1 MPLKRTYS
9 SSTTIVPSGYQ
20 QTKRRNLSQRSGL
33 KRLKRYPING
43 TVGKPRPFPI
53 RMVATLK
60 YFETLTFTASLTS
73 VNSINIACNSI
84 YDPNLSGTG
93 HQPYGHDTYAGIYN
107 QYTVLNARIRVKP
120 VLNTSTTTAL
130 TYGVGIEDTV
140 VTTTV
145 PDTWAERPTY
155 VHRKGVALSSVEGKE
170 LTLNWNRAKRFPHE
184 DLYRTVSAPF
194 GANPSELE
202 VFNVVLQNSTGATL
216 GTCYVMV
223 EIDYTCEFYELKD
236 LGSS

>member
-9 SSTTIVPSGYQ
+9 TSTTIVPAGYQ
-20 QTKRRNLSQRSGL
+20 QTKKRNMSQRSGL

-43 TVGKPRPFPI
+43 TVGKPQPFPI

-60 YFETLTFTASLTS
+60 YFETVSLTNGLTS
-73 VNSINIACNSI
+73 VSSYNFACNSI

-93 HQPYGHDTYAGIYN
+93 HQPYGHDTYSTIYN

-120 VLNTSTTTAL
+120 VLNTSQNTAL
-130 TYGVGIEDTV
+130 TWGVGIEDTV
-140 VTTTV
+140 TSTLAN
-145 PDTWAERPTY
+145 DTWAERPTY
-155 VHRKGVALSSVEGKE
+155 VHRKGTALSSVEGKE
-170 LTLNWNRAKRFPHE
+170 LSINWNRAKRFPHE

-194 GANPSELE
+194 GANPSEIE
-202 VFNVVLQNSTGATL
+202 IFNIVVQNSTGAAL
-216 GTCYVMV
+216 GTAYLTV